1 MRREQLRKSRAEQ
14 FTGVEMRIIAGSAKG
29 IRLATP
35 KNRAVRPTLDR
46 VRESLF
52 NILAP
57 RLPDA
62 LILDLF
68 AGTGAVGIEAL
79 SRGASTAW
87 FIDNDDRSLN
97 LVRQNLQLA
106 KVERQGRVL
115 RRNLPGGLRDWEPA
129 KGAFDI
135 IYADPPHKFEDFE
148 NLAGVIQQRGL
159 LKPEGLLVLEHSSRR
174 EVALPRPWQVTRS
187 QRFGE
192 TTLSFYARESAP
204 EQTEA

>member
-1 MRREQLRKSRAEQ
+1 
-14 FTGVEMRIIAGSAKG
+14 MRIIAGSAKG

-57 RLPDA
+57 RLADA
-62 LILDLF
+62 LVLDLF

-79 SRGASTAW
+79 SRGAHTAW
-87 FIDNDDRSLN
+87 FMDNDDRSLN
-97 LVRQNLQLA
+97 LVRQNLRLA
-106 KVERQGRVL
+106 KVERQGRIL
-115 RRNLPGGLRDWEPA
+115 RRNLPGGLRDWDPA

-135 IYADPPHKFEDFE
+135 IYADPPHKFEDFAS
-148 NLAGVIQQRGL
+148 LADIIARQGL
-159 LKPEGLLVLEHSSRR
+159 LKPDGLLVVEHSSRR
-174 EVALPRPWQVTRS
+174 EVALPAPWETTRT

-192 TTLSFYARESAP
+192 TTLSFYAFAGPSDPVGDPGA
-204 EQTEA
+204 

>member
-1 MRREQLRKSRAEQ
+1 MQL

-35 KNRAVRPTLDR
+35 KNKAVRPTLDR

-57 RLPDA
+57 RLADA
-62 LILDLF
+62 LVLDLF

-79 SRGASTAW
+79 SRGACTAW
-87 FIDNDDRSLN
+87 FIDNDERSLR

-106 KVERQGRVL
+106 KVESQGRVL
-115 RRNLPGGLRDWEPA
+115 RRNLPGGLRDWTPA
-129 KGAFDI
+129 KGSFDI
-135 IYADPPHKFEDFE
+135 IYADPPHKFEDFDS
-148 NLAGVIQQRGL
+148 LAEVIGRQGL
-159 LKPEGLLVLEHSSRR
+159 LNPEGLLVLEHSSRR
-174 EVALPRPWQVTRS
+174 EMVLPALWQAMRT

-192 TTLSFYARESAP
+192 TTVSFYSMAAP
-204 EQTEA
+204 EAIGTSGTALSG